1 MPVDVDSWRQPEG
14 DYRYP
19 PPSPDKLKHDPPDPR
34 HFEALA
40 EEEKQTEERSTMRK
54 LSSSSS
60 SSSSM
65 SSSLAASFSCSID
78 AATARHLVRIV
89 LSLGLWLWYL
99 VARAIVSTVL
109 ARLVPGSVKRE
120 KTYPVNGG
128 GDPASELGE
137 DRPSITAQ
145 RSGGGGSSS
154 NGGGYSEHYSS
165 SSKARLRLR
174 HSLRKRKEQ
183 IILYGSP
190 RALSPVSPASPASP
204 ASPVSPASPA
214 SYYSSSPSS
223 SVPNS
228 LSSSPDN
235 SPALFY
241 HRQIKQALLEHSNRI
256 RYIIKVQKAAGAT
269 AVTTAAA
276 AAAVSTTAAKKK
288 LQEQQQQ
295 QQQKLRSRNERSRNL
310 RSFFFFQDQQREP

>member
-1 MPVDVDSWRQPEG
+1 MPVDVDSWRQQEEG

-19 PPSPDKLKHDPPDPR
+19 PPSPDKLKHHPPDLR

-40 EEEKQTEERSTMRK
+40 GEEKQTEERSTMRK

-60 SSSSM
+60 SSSSTSM
-65 SSSLAASFSCSID
+65 SSPLAASFSCSID
-78 AATARHLVRIV
+78 AATAKHLVRIV

-137 DRPSITAQ
+137 DRQSTTAQ

-154 NGGGYSEHYSS
+154 SSNGSSYSEHYSS
-165 SSKARLRLR
+165 SSNARLRLR

-256 RYIIKVQKAAGAT
+256 R
-269 AVTTAAA
+269 
-276 AAAVSTTAAKKK
+276 
-288 LQEQQQQ
+288 
-295 QQQKLRSRNERSRNL
+295 
-310 RSFFFFQDQQREP
+310 

>member
-1 MPVDVDSWRQPEG
+1 MPVDVDSWRQPGG
-14 DYRYP
+14 DCRYP
-19 PPSPDKLKHDPPDPR
+19 PPSPNKLKHHPPDLR

-40 EEEKQTEERSTMRK
+40 EEEKQAEERSTMRK
-54 LSSSSS
+54 LSSSSSS

-137 DRPSITAQ
+137 DRQSTTAQ
-145 RSGGGGSSS
+145 RSGGGGGSSS
-154 NGGGYSEHYSS
+154 SSSSGGYSEHYSS
-165 SSKARLRLR
+165 SSNARLRLR

-256 RYIIKVQKAAGAT
+256 R
-269 AVTTAAA
+269 
-276 AAAVSTTAAKKK
+276 
-288 LQEQQQQ
+288 
-295 QQQKLRSRNERSRNL
+295 
-310 RSFFFFQDQQREP
+310 